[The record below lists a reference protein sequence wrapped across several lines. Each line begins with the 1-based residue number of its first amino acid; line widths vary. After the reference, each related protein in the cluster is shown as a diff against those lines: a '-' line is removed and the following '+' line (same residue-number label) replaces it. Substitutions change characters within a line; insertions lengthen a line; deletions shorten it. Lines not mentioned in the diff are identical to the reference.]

1 MALIQVLVM
10 CLTHQYLSWKYTAVF
25 VHNDVNKKSEQTS
38 DVKEVMHNA
47 HKLMAHNVQSHET
60 GILCEI
66 WGTHRSN
73 YKEYYTLTRDT
84 VHNGRNLMFCSNM
97 LPL

>member
-1 MALIQVLVM
+1 
-10 CLTHQYLSWKYTAVF
+10 
-25 VHNDVNKKSEQTS
+25 
-38 DVKEVMHNA
+38 MHNA